1 MEEVKGSN
9 PFRSTK
15 FFKDLA
21 AVVPFV
27 AVTGVHLES
36 NFWTPR
42 SLAGVVWPR
51 SHEWGCTKP
60 NSWHESFLRDP
71 VTTAIDRR
79 KGHLRI
85 LVSSPVCGEE
95 ECSKTHSQSF
105 CVQHWPDSAVGH
117 GQRIVAIRIP
127 IVVSSSKQQSEQ
139 PATAREGTPSAS
151 PRCGVW
157 SPHRVQT
164 PKKSPR
170 GVRWRPK
177 GAGHES

>member
-105 CVQHWPDSAVGH
+105 CVQH
-117 GQRIVAIRIP
+117 
-127 IVVSSSKQQSEQ
+127 
-139 PATAREGTPSAS
+139 
-151 PRCGVW
+151 
-157 SPHRVQT
+157 
-164 PKKSPR
+164 
-170 GVRWRPK
+170 
-177 GAGHES
+177 